1 MKKNYFTTNITN
13 TQLILNEIKCCFKI
27 QELKKIHFIALS
39 EIKLKYRRSII
50 GPLWITLSILM
61 YTLGISFFFS
71 VVLNRDFQEYV
82 SHVCVGIV
90 FWTFLTASF
99 LESTSSLSH
108 DLSSYKASRVSYTFF
123 FLKNF
128 YKNLIYL
135 IHHSLYLILFLFIIG
150 DLDLSLNSIV
160 LFLLPLPI
168 ILNIQIMISII
179 SSRYDDFPP
188 IIANLMQ
195 LLFFTVPILWGV
207 NDLDGFE
214 LFKKIAE
221 FNPFYQMLISFKSVF
236 NMKYLVNLNIGYI
249 FIYYIITSGIMFW
262 LFCKTYRRISNWS

>member
-1 MKKNYFTTNITN
+1 MKKNYFTTNISN
-13 TQLILNEIKCCFKI
+13 TQLIINEIKSCFSV

-71 VVLNRDFQEYV
+71 VVLNRDFHEYV
-82 SHVCVGIV
+82 SQVCVGIV
-90 FWTFLTASF
+90 FWSFLTSSF
-99 LESTSSLSH
+99 TEATSSLSL
-108 DLSSYKASRVSYTFF
+108 DSSYYKNTRISYTFF

-135 IHHSLYLILFLFIIG
+135 THHLLYLILFLFIIG
-150 DLDLSLNSIV
+150 DLELSLNSII
-160 LFLLPLPI
+160 LFILPLPI
-168 ILNIQIMISII
+168 ILNLQIIISIV
-179 SSRYDDFPP
+179 SARYDDTLP
-188 IIANLMQ
+188 IITNLMQ

-214 LFKKIAE
+214 FFKKISE
-221 FNPFYQMLISFKSVF
+221 FNPFYQMLISFKTVF
-236 NMKYLVNLNIGYI
+236 NAKYLVNLNISYI
-249 FIYYIITSGIMFW
+249 FIYYFVTSGIVFW
-262 LFCKTYRRISNWS
+262 LFRKTYRRISSWS

>member
-1 MKKNYFTTNITN
+1 MNKNYFTTNVSN
-13 TQLILNEIKCCFKI
+13 TQLILNEIKSCFSV

-135 IHHSLYLILFLFIIG
+135 IHHLLYLTLFLFVLG
-150 DLDLSLNSIV
+150 DIKLSLNSIV
-160 LFLLPLPI
+160 LFILPLPI
-168 ILNIQIMISII
+168 ILNLQIIISIV
-179 SSRYDDFPP
+179 STRYDDTAP
-188 IIANLMQ
+188 IINNLMQ

-214 LFKKIAE
+214 FFKKIAE
-221 FNPFYQMLISFKSVF
+221 INPFYQMLISFKSVF

-249 FIYYIITSGIMFW
+249 LIYYILTSGIAFW
-262 LFCKTYRRISNWS
+262 LFRKTYRRISNWS